1 MKKIGSN
8 HLRVL
13 VDGLWPELVIVSRS
27 ILFIA
32 ECSRL
37 TCIDAALLK
46 QLALITVRFTV
57 FPSRK
62 TNFPFLFPFG
72 ANKWKFAFPFS
83 VCSKMSH
90 FPLVPFF
97 VCVYI
102 HLYCYFKWKTEA
114 QVIFLNLFTITLIM
128 RT

>member
-1 MKKIGSN
+1 MIIKKIGSN
-8 HLRVL
+8 HLL

-37 TCIDAALLK
+37 KDIDGALLK

-57 FPSRK
+57 SPSRK
-62 TNFPFLFPFG
+62 TNFPLLFPFG

-102 HLYCYFKWKTEA
+102 GIHIQYVNIFILIFIFIHLYCCFK
-114 QVIFLNLFTITLIM
+114 
-128 RT
+128 